1 MLGMTGDDP
10 ASIAL
15 AMAARLAGSADR
27 GGGQLG
33 PLPRQRGPSASGKPP
48 ICH

>member
-1 MLGMTGDDP
+1 
-10 ASIAL
+10 
-15 AMAARLAGSADR
+15 MAARLAGSADR

-33 PLPRQRGPSASGKPP
+33 ALGPLPRQRGPPASGKPP